1 MVIMSFNT
9 QHCLN
14 YITRKID
21 YDVMADAIKQCNAD
35 IVGLNEMRDKGWSR
49 GFDRQTELLSKA
61 TGLDYFYFGRTIWES
76 VRNPFG
82 NGFLSRYKIVDVEM
96 IPIPDPL
103 KKAGNQLYETRGIIK
118 AVLENGLT
126 VLVTHFGLNDD
137 EQINA
142 VNTIIE
148 NLPEEKAILM
158 GDFNVT
164 PDNPVLDPIKE
175 RMRDTAD
182 VMTEQKLSFPSGNPV
197 KKIDYIF
204 VTSDI
209 QVVSADIPDIVAS
222 DHRPF
227 VAEIKL

>member
-1 MVIMSFNT
+1 MIIMSFNT

-14 YITRKID
+14 YVTRKVD
-21 YDVMADAIKQCNAD
+21 YEVMAEAIRKCNAD
-35 IVGLNEMRDKGWSR
+35 IVGLNEMWDKGRSR
-49 GFDRQTELLSKA
+49 DFNAQTELLSEA
-61 TGLDYFYFGRTIWES
+61 TGLQNFYFGRTIWES
-76 VRNPFG
+76 EGNPFG
-82 NGFLSRYKIVDVEM
+82 NGFLSRYKIVRVEM
-96 IPIPDPL
+96 IPIPDPVE
-103 KKAGNQLYETRGIIK
+103 KTGNKYYETRGIIK

-142 VNTIIE
+142 VNTVIE
-148 NLPEEKAILM
+148 NLPDEKTILM

-182 VMTEQKLSFPSGNPV
+182 VMAEQKLSFPSGNPV

-204 VTSDI
+204 VTPDI
-209 QVVSADIPDIVAS
+209 QIVSADIPDIVAS

-227 VAEIKL
+227 VAEITL